1 VRKTSAQIADEVV
14 ATPTKEMLDHFN
26 NRTNRHIELVR
37 KYCTKLEE
45 RVPGLEGLHQR
56 GLDHDQSKYESKEK
70 IPYVWLTWRYKCEDD
85 KKPCVLPTGM
95 KRMID
100 EATEHHIL
108 TNAHHPEFHRG
119 KTSNLINKEDR
130 DKPPKEMIDATRMSK
145 LDLAEMVADWCAMS
159 EERGNTP
166 HEWAKKNVNVR
177 WKYTP
182 EQVKHINQFMDAAW
196 HKSKTAAQIA
206 DEVLKKQPSRVFYHG
221 TRPSAIAEIQKSG
234 LKPEMMGTGWEGD
247 AASRQYPAV
256 SLTTRPEHAQAYGAL
271 GAWDEGQGLSALF
284 SKPVILQVTIPPEH
298 AKHLKEIVSASG
310 HGGFDEWHFRSHIP
324 PEWISVMSAKTASE
338 IGDEVLEK
346 RAIDLPTLRR
356 VSSGLLK
363 QHGVRGGRST
373 AFDRVW
379 RRPIESHGPEVL
391 PDVMTGREVSP
402 IRRALVRLFPGV
414 KRLSRGTEFDVELL
428 KQLPGPILSGGRRG
442 TLTSLVQRSPLV
454 GAPTPPSPLGKEVL
468 NRVALLHEGFE
479 REALGKGMSMAD
491 RMRGWGDT
499 PHQNVE
505 KIRGVVGGG
514 HMSPKVILREHNVV
528 SSLPEFS
535 NREEVQNVMRV
546 LRDRDK
552 TWSKIQQSVGRELPY
567 GEQRLS
573 RHAIRRIEDLIR
585 R

>member
-1 VRKTSAQIADEVV
+1 MRKTSAQIADEVV

-108 TNAHHPEFHRG
+108 TNAHHPEFHQG

-130 DKPPKEMIDATRMSK
+130 DKPPKEMIDATKMSK

-196 HKSKTAAQIA
+196 SMK
-206 DEVLKKQPSRVFYHG
+206 
-221 TRPSAIAEIQKSG
+221 
-234 LKPEMMGTGWEGD
+234 
-247 AASRQYPAV
+247 
-256 SLTTRPEHAQAYGAL
+256 
-271 GAWDEGQGLSALF
+271 
-284 SKPVILQVTIPPEH
+284 
-298 AKHLKEIVSASG
+298 
-310 HGGFDEWHFRSHIP
+310 
-324 PEWISVMSAKTASE
+324 KTASE
-338 IGDEVLEK
+338 IGDEVLK
-346 RAIDLPTLRR
+346 TAIDLATLRR
-356 VSSGLLK
+356 VSSGIMK
-363 QHGVRGGRST
+363 RHGVRGGMSLDPQ
-373 AFDRVW
+373 AQVLAIL
-379 RRPIESHGPEVL
+379 RRPAKGGRIAFGPALTPELRQSGRKIELQQLQGTENPK
-391 PDVMTGREVSP
+391 DIGY
-402 IRRALVRLFPGV
+402 
-414 KRLSRGTEFDVELL
+414 SRG
-428 KQLPGPILSGGRRG
+428 PIFSGGRRG
-442 TLTSLVQRSPLV
+442 SFVDIAGSPL
-454 GAPTPPSPLGKEVL
+454 GQQMGLSAPASSLGKEVT
-468 NRVALLHEGFE
+468 NRVGLLHEGLE
-479 REALGKGMSMAD
+479 RRALKPGTTIASRSKNWGGAEVPTIEEMGM
-491 RMRGWGDT
+491 
-499 PHQNVE
+499 
-505 KIRGVVGGG
+505 VGGG
-514 HMSPKVILREHNVV
+514 HMSPGVILRESNIVGT
-528 SSLPEFS
+528 LPKGVPQES
-535 NREEVQNVMRV
+535 VRRALKPLREAEG
-546 LRDRDK
+546 
-552 TWSKIQQSVGRELPY
+552 TWPTIQQAVGRDLPY
-567 GEQRLS
+567 GEQRFS